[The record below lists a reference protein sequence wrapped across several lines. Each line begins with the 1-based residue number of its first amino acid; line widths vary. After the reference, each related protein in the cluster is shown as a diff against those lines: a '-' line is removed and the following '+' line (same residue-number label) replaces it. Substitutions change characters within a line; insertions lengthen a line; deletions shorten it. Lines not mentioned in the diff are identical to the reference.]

1 MSQPKCCLIGCDQD
15 ADYNIVVPHGR
26 IEDVTQSCSRH
37 VSDLLTDAPVH
48 EIERLNEN
56 RLIEGEP

>member
-48 EIERLNEN
+48 EIERLTKTD
-56 RLIEGEP
+56 